1 MKMKHSIAMTIEDI
15 SAAAR
20 KQMIDSRPSL
30 KITSVMK
37 LKNYPEK
44 VNRTATRW
52 IIIAIELKSVPFSC
66 FLISKSADTKNP
78 ALKYIPSAL
87 P

>member
-1 MKMKHSIAMTIEDI
+1 MTIEYI
-15 SAAAR
+15 REAAR
-20 KQMIDSRPSL
+20 KQMLDSRPSL

>member
-1 MKMKHSIAMTIEDI
+1 MTIEYI
-15 SAAAR
+15 REAVR
-20 KQMIDSRPSL
+20 KQMLDSRPSL

-52 IIIAIELKSVPFSC
+52 IIIANELKSVPFSC